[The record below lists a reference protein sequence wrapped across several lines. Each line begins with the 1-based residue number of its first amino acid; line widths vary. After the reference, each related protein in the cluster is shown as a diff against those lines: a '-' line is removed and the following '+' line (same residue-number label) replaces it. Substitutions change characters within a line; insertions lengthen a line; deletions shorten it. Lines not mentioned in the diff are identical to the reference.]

1 MIGLFDL
8 VRKVLCMKNTLII
21 YSTTDGQTKRI
32 CNRIIEFSKRK
43 SEITL
48 CKIEKASDIDL
59 TQYRKIVI
67 GASIRYG
74 KYNPLVYEFVKVNR
88 DKLEKKSTAFFT
100 VNVVARKKEKNQPDT
115 NPYMKKFLEL
125 SGWQPDK
132 LAVFAGRIDYPS
144 YRFLDRLI
152 IRFIMLITKGPTD
165 TSQTYEF
172 TDWNKVANFAKE
184 VL

>member
-1 MIGLFDL
+1 MG
-8 VRKVLCMKNTLII
+8 KTLIV
-21 YSTTDGQTKRI
+21 YSTTDGQTKKI
-32 CNRIIEFSKRK
+32 CERIIK
-43 SEITL
+43 SAKKKQNINMLSVDDASNFNIGEYE
-48 CKIEKASDIDL
+48 KII
-59 TQYRKIVI
+59 I

-74 KYNPLVYEFVKVNR
+74 KHNPLVYEFI
-88 DKLEKKSTAFFT
+88 KLHKAELGKKFTAFFT
-100 VNVVARKKEKNQPDT
+100 VNVVARKKEKNLPET

-132 LAVFAGRIDYPS
+132 LAVFAGKIDYPR
-144 YRFLDRLI
+144 YRFFDRLI

-172 TDWNKVANFAKE
+172 TDWTKVEEFAKE

>member
-1 MIGLFDL
+1 MCFRLRLLMFVCTYGILDWTISESVERGRGEISVDRLSCCS
-8 VRKVLCMKNTLII
+8 RK
-21 YSTTDGQTKRI
+21 
-32 CNRIIEFSKRK
+32 FRK
-43 SEITL
+43 HEQRPF
-48 CKIEKASDIDL
+48 E
-59 TQYRKIVI
+59 V
-67 GASIRYG
+67 
-74 KYNPLVYEFVKVNR
+74 FVKVNK
-88 DKLEKKSTAFFT
+88 DELEKKSTAFFT

>member
-1 MIGLFDL
+1 M
-8 VRKVLCMKNTLII
+8 V
-21 YSTTDGQTKRI
+21 YSTTDGQTKKI
-32 CNRIIEFSKRK
+32 CEKIIKTGKKQQSIDIRSIEDA
-43 SEITL
+43 SELNISEYG
-48 CKIEKASDIDL
+48 KII
-59 TQYRKIVI
+59 I

-74 KYNPLVYEFVKVNR
+74 KHNQLVYDFVKVNR
-88 DKLEKKSTAFFT
+88 DELEKKPTAFFT

-144 YRFLDRLI
+144 YRFFDRLI

-172 TDWNKVANFAKE
+172 TDWTKVEEFAKE

>member
-1 MIGLFDL
+1 MD
-8 VRKVLCMKNTLII
+8 KVLIV
-21 YSTTDGQTKRI
+21 YSTTDGQTKKI
-32 CNRIIEFSKRK
+32 CEKIIKTGKKKQSIDIL
-43 SEITL
+43 SIDN
-48 CKIEKASDIDL
+48 AIDL
-59 TQYRKIVI
+59 SIGEYRKIII

-74 KYNPLVYEFVKVNR
+74 KHNPLVYEFIKSN
-88 DKLEKKSTAFFT
+88 KSELEKRFTAFFT
-100 VNVVARKKEKNQPDT
+100 VNVVARKKEKNQPET
-115 NPYMKKFLEL
+115 NPYMKKFIEL

-144 YRFLDRLI
+144 YRFFDRLI

>member
-1 MIGLFDL
+1 MD
-8 VRKVLCMKNTLII
+8 KVLIV
-21 YSTTDGQTKRI
+21 YSTTDGQTKKI
-32 CNRIIEFSKRK
+32 CEKIIQTGKKKQS
-43 SEITL
+43 
-48 CKIEKASDIDL
+48 IEMLSIHEASDLSISE
-59 TQYRKIVI
+59 YEKIII

-74 KYNPLVYEFVKVNR
+74 KHNPLVYEFIKSN
-88 DKLEKKSTAFFT
+88 KAQLEKKSTAFFT
-100 VNVVARKKEKNQPDT
+100 VNVVARKKEKNQPET

-144 YRFLDRLI
+144 YRFFDRLI
-152 IRFIMLITKGPTD
+152 IRLIMFITKGPTD

-172 TDWNKVANFAKE
+172 TDWTKVEEFAKE

>member
-1 MIGLFDL
+1 MG
-8 VRKVLCMKNTLII
+8 KTLIV
-21 YSTTDGQTKRI
+21 YSTTDGQTKKI
-32 CNRIIEFSKRK
+32 CERIIKTAKKKQSIIILSIDHASNLSI
-43 SEITL
+43 SEYE
-48 CKIEKASDIDL
+48 KII
-59 TQYRKIVI
+59 I

-74 KYNPLVYEFVKVNR
+74 KHNPMVYEFI
-88 DKLEKKSTAFFT
+88 KLHKAELGKKFTAFFT
-100 VNVVARKKEKNQPDT
+100 VNVVARKKEKNQPET
-115 NPYMKKFLEL
+115 NPYMKKFIEL

-144 YRFLDRLI
+144 YRFFDRLI

-172 TDWNKVANFAKE
+172 TDWTKVGEFAKE

>member
-1 MIGLFDL
+1 
-8 VRKVLCMKNTLII
+8 MKKTLII

-32 CNRIIEFSKRK
+32 CDRIIEFSKRK
-43 SEITL
+43 TEITL
-48 CKIEKASDIDL
+48 CKIENASEIDL
-59 TQYRKIVI
+59 NQYRKIII

-74 KYNPLVYEFVKVNR
+74 KHNPLVYEFVKVNK
-88 DKLEKKSTAFFT
+88 DELEKKSTAFFT
-100 VNVVARKKEKNQPDT
+100 VNVVARKKQKNQPDT
-115 NPYMKKFLEL
+115 NPYMNKFLEL

-172 TDWNKVANFAKE
+172 TDWSKVANFAKE

>member
-1 MIGLFDL
+1 MIENFS
-8 VRKVLCMKNTLII
+8 KMKKTLII

-32 CNRIIEFSKRK
+32 CDRIIDFSKRK

-48 CKIEKASDIDL
+48 CGIENAPEIDL
-59 TQYRKIVI
+59 AQYSKIVI

-74 KYNPLVYEFVKVNR
+74 KHNPLVYEFVKVNR
-88 DKLEKKSTAFFT
+88 DELQKKSTAFFT

-144 YRFLDRLI
+144 YRLLDRLI

>member
-1 MIGLFDL
+1 MSNI
-8 VRKVLCMKNTLII
+8 LIL
-21 YSTTDGQTKRI
+21 YSTTDGHTLTICKRI
-32 CNRIIEFSKRK
+32 ENYLKQKSKVSLIPLTECTKKDLDNSNTII
-43 SEITL
+43 
-48 CKIEKASDIDL
+48 
-59 TQYRKIVI
+59 I

-74 KYNPLVYEFVKVNR
+74 KHNPLVYEFVKENR
-88 DKLEKKSTAFFT
+88 YELQKKSTAFFT

-125 SGWQPDK
+125 SGWRPDK

-184 VL
+184 IL

>member
-1 MIGLFDL
+1 MSS
-8 VRKVLCMKNTLII
+8 LII
-21 YSTTDGQTKRI
+21 YSTTDGQTKKI
-32 CNRIIEFSKRK
+32 CEEIMSYSSFRNSYEIISLEEAFNK
-43 SEITL
+43 E
-48 CKIEKASDIDL
+48 IEKYDQI
-59 TQYRKIVI
+59 II

-74 KYNPLVYEFVKVNR
+74 KHNPLVYEFVKVNR
-88 DKLEKKSTAFFT
+88 DELQKKSTAFFT
-100 VNVVARKKEKNQPDT
+100 VNVVARKKEKNQPNT

>member
-1 MIGLFDL
+1 
-8 VRKVLCMKNTLII
+8 MKNTLII

-32 CNRIIEFSKRK
+32 CDRLIDFSGKK
-43 SEITL
+43 KGITL
-48 CKIEKASDIDL
+48 CAIENAFEKSLDH
-59 TQYRKIVI
+59 YSKVVI

-74 KYNPLVYEFVKVNR
+74 KHNPLVYQFVKVNR
-88 DKLEKKSTAFFT
+88 EKLENKQTAFFT
-100 VNVVARKKEKNQPDT
+100 VNVVARKKEKNKPNT

-125 SGWQPDK
+125 SRWKPNK

-144 YRFLDRLI
+144 YRFFDRLI

-172 TDWNKVANFAKE
+172 TDWKKVEKFAKE
-184 VL
+184 VF

>member
-1 MIGLFDL
+1 M
-8 VRKVLCMKNTLII
+8 V
-21 YSTTDGQTKRI
+21 YSTTDGQTKKI
-32 CNRIIEFSKRK
+32 CEKIIETAKKKQIIDTIS
-43 SEITL
+43 IDD
-48 CKIEKASDIDL
+48 AIDL
-59 TQYRKIVI
+59 SIGEYRKIII

-74 KYNPLVYEFVKVNR
+74 KHNPLVYEFVKVNR
-88 DKLEKKSTAFFT
+88 DELEKKCTAFFT

-144 YRFLDRLI
+144 YRFFDRLI
-152 IRFIMLITKGPTD
+152 IRFIMLLTKGPTD

-172 TDWNKVANFAKE
+172 TDWDKVEDFADG
-184 VL
+184 VLNS

>member
-1 MIGLFDL
+1 
-8 VRKVLCMKNTLII
+8 MKNTLII

-32 CNRIIEFSKRK
+32 CDRLIDFSLKKR
-43 SEITL
+43 SITL
-48 CKIEKASDIDL
+48 CTIENAFEKSLD
-59 TQYRKIVI
+59 QYSKIVI

-74 KYNPLVYEFVKVNR
+74 KHNPLVYQFVKVNR
-88 DKLEKKSTAFFT
+88 KKLEKKQTAFFT
-100 VNVVARKKEKNQPDT
+100 VNVVARKKEKNKPNT

-125 SGWQPDK
+125 SGWQPNK

-144 YRFLDRLI
+144 YRFFDRLI
-152 IRFIMLITKGPTD
+152 IRFIMFITKGPTD

-172 TDWNKVANFAKE
+172 TDWKKVEKFAKE